1 MPERADADA
10 TGSGSDARSHAWR
23 KSGRCQETCCVEVA
37 RHFPDSIA
45 VRDSKQ
51 GNASPVV
58 IISRAVLRALPR
70 LSEQADP
77 RS

>member
-1 MPERADADA
+1 M
-10 TGSGSDARSHAWR
+10 
-23 KSGRCQETCCVEVA
+23 EVA